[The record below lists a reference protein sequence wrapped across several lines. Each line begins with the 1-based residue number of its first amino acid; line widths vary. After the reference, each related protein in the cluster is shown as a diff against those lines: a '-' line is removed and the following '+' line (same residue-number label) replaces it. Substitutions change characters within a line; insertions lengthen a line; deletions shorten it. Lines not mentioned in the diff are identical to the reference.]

1 MIAARSSL
9 CRITAALLITAWVPA
24 TGAAELRLHLD
35 QVPAARALVQIETV
49 QLETTA
55 PPPEAVATSRGPLDT
70 NEPMRLADLA
80 ASAETPPATDSEAWL
95 AAAPAPSPKILPAA
109 QGNSSGG
116 FGRWLKRHWYVPVL
130 AAAAVGLVVLDSD
143 DDDAAGEEDE

>member
-9 CRITAALLITAWVPA
+9 CRVSVALLITAWVPP

-35 QVPAARALVQIETV
+35 QVPAARALVQ
-49 QLETTA
+49 LETTT
-55 PPPEAVATSRGPLDT
+55 PPPEAPATSRGPVET
-70 NEPMRLADLA
+70 NELTRLADLA
-80 ASAETPPATDSEAWL
+80 ASAGTATVTDAEAWL

-130 AAAAVGLVVLDSD
+130 AAAVVGLVVLDSD